1 MSDAQERLS
10 REECAKWCDK
20 VFNALNA
27 YPKHWTKPHLAK
39 PNAKQAAAYLRADAD
54 LAARLETAEA
64 ACAIM
69 RERAER
75 CEAAEAERDALA
87 QEVASC
93 RKALEWLQQRG
104 VRVMR
109 TPMLAGPTGLP
120 RFSPVIADELD
131 EGVLLKQLSV
141 AYGIPLAHLTGEV
154 ACPDCDGRGW
164 YVETA
169 PSGDP
174 EQVPCEKCKTTGKLT
189 GEKEA
194 ANHE

>member
-87 QEVASC
+87 EQVASC
-93 RKALEWLQQRG
+93 RTALEWLREIGLFWFVDEHGLLDVARG
-104 VRVMR
+104 KVQPKDEWM
-109 TPMLAGPTGLP
+109 TDLSNATGV
-120 RFSPVIADELD
+120 PVE
-131 EGVLLKQLSV
+131 
-141 AYGIPLAHLTGEV
+141 HLTG
-154 ACPDCDGRGW
+154 
-164 YVETA
+164 
-169 PSGDP
+169 DP
-174 EQVPCEKCKTTGKLT
+174 K
-189 GEKEA
+189 
-194 ANHE
+194 